1 MQPSEIIKELQELTQ
16 ISRKGVEALYEAEN
30 DLAQAEATL
39 DTIEAK
45 AFLQADGTVA
55 DRNALSRLE
64 AVDARLERDLAKA
77 KVNRIRSKI
86 KAIDSAIMAHATMS
100 KIMQAEMRL

>member
-1 MQPSEIIKELQELTQ
+1 
-16 ISRKGVEALYEAEN
+16 VEALYEAEN
-30 DLAQAEATL
+30 DLAEAEAAL
-39 DTIEAK
+39 DRVEAT
-45 AFLQADGTVA
+45 AFLQAEGTVA
-55 DRNALSRLE
+55 DRQALSRLE
-64 AVDARLERDLAKA
+64 AVDLRLERDLAKA